1 MASDRD
7 PFADYRAR
15 LDALGWKPSSV
26 LGQNFLLDPS
36 LHRWIAEQAAP
47 GPNDLVIEIGV
58 GLGFLTRELAARAG
72 RVLAV
77 EIDERLMTLTRGEL
91 AAASNVEWVLGD
103 ALGGPGRTLRPEI
116 GAAAKATTAAG
127 GAVLVVANLPYS
139 ISGPLLAELVALEV
153 LPTRAVLLVQKEM
166 AQRAA
171 APCGHPDYGGLSAV
185 VQAAFHGKLLRLVP
199 PQVFRPRPKVMSAL
213 LGLTARCPG
222 PLHDRSGAER
232 REFAAFVRQLFQQ
245 RRKVLRTTLPA
256 AAAAIGRR
264 PPLLDDAV
272 LAGRAELV
280 APDTLV
286 AWWQGCCPGPALDG
300 GGAERSVP

>member
-1 MASDRD
+1 MTSERD
-7 PFADYRAR
+7 PFAHYRAR

-36 LHRWIAEQAAP
+36 LHRSIAEQAAP

-77 EIDERLMTLTRGEL
+77 EIDERLLTLTRDEL
-91 AAASNVEWVLGD
+91 AAIPNIDWVLGD
-103 ALGGPGRTLRPEI
+103 ALGGAGRTLRPEI
-116 GAAAKATTAAG
+116 GAAAQATAAAG

-139 ISGPLLAELVALEV
+139 ISGPLLAELVALEA
-153 LPTRAVLLVQKEM
+153 LPARAVLLVQKEM

-171 APCGHPDYGGLSAV
+171 APCGHADYGGLSAV

-199 PQVFRPRPKVMSAL
+199 PQVFRPRPKVMSGL
-213 LGLTARCPG
+213 LALTARTSG
-222 PLHDRSGAER
+222 PLFGHTGAER
-232 REFAAFVRQLFQQ
+232 REFEAFVRQLFQQ

-256 AAAAIGRR
+256 AAAAIGRL
-264 PPLLDDAV
+264 PPVLDDAA
-272 LAGRAELV
+272 LGGRAEQV
-280 APDTLV
+280 SPDTLV
-286 AWWQGCCPGPALDG
+286 AWWQACRPAPGVGG
-300 GGAERSVP
+300 GGAARSPV

>member
-1 MASDRD
+1 MTTDRD
-7 PFADYRAR
+7 PFAEYRAR

-26 LGQNFLLDPS
+26 LGQNFLLDPT
-36 LHRWIAEQAAP
+36 LHRWIADQAAP

-77 EIDERLMTLTRGEL
+77 EIDERLMELTRAEL
-91 AAASNVEWVLGD
+91 AASTNIEWVLGD

-116 GAAAKATTAAG
+116 GAAAAATAAAG

-139 ISGPLLAELVALEV
+139 ISGPLLAELVALEA
-153 LPTRAVLLVQKEM
+153 LPTRALLLVQKEM

-171 APCGHPDYGGLSAV
+171 APCGHADYGGLSAV
-185 VQAAFHGKLLRLVP
+185 VQAAFHGRLLRLVP
-199 PQVFRPRPKVMSAL
+199 PQVFRPRPKVMSGLLALAAREEGPL
-213 LGLTARCPG
+213 LGST
-222 PLHDRSGAER
+222 GAER

-256 AAAAIGRR
+256 AASAIGRQ
-264 PPLLDDAV
+264 PPALDEQA
-272 LAGRAELV
+272 LGGRAELV
-280 APDTLV
+280 PPDTLV
-286 AWWQGCCPGPALDG
+286 AWWRACRRGPAVGG
-300 GGAERSVP
+300 GGADRVAH